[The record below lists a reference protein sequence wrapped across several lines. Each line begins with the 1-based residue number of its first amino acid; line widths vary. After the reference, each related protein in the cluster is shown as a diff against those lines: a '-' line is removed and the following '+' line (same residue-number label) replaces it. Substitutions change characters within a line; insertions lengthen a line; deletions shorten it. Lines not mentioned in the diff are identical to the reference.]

1 MRSLLLV
8 PLRVKDSRVGL
19 LVCAWW
25 SARRIIKP
33 DELRL
38 MEAIAGQAAVAIE
51 AAWLARR
58 AAEAAVG
65 RERTRMDGLLHDTLS
80 STLFGLALKLDSCL
94 HRADCSDELRTRLES
109 VKQHAKTMMGQ
120 IRGLVAPQA
129 V

>member
-1 MRSLLLV
+1 MLLAAKSFAGSAAKACQGAKTRWWPRAVRS
-8 PLRVKDSRVGL
+8 RYRS
-19 LVCAWW
+19 
-25 SARRIIKP
+25 
-33 DELRL
+33 
-38 MEAIAGQAAVAIE
+38 Q
-51 AAWLARR
+51 
-58 AAEAAVG
+58 
-65 RERTRMDGLLHDTLS
+65 RTRMDGLLHDTLS